1 MLIFLQHFIYNKPL
15 CQFFFFVNLYSF
27 SPCPWERWECFS
39 CLCDVTVQGI
49 LIVNKNAAMNV
60 RESACLT
67 FKLDSF
73 KVAVLMGVGLVLLLQ
88 AVL

>member
-1 MLIFLQHFIYNKPL
+1 
-15 CQFFFFVNLYSF
+15 
-27 SPCPWERWECFS
+27 
-39 CLCDVTVQGI
+39 
-49 LIVNKNAAMNV
+49 MNV